1 MSKKTGFL
9 FWITGPSGSGKK
21 TLAKRIL
28 SKIRATLGTTVHLNG
43 DNLRSILK
51 LVGYSFK
58 NWLSNS
64 KKYTG
69 LAKYLMEQGFNIV
82 FSS

>member
-1 MSKKTGFL
+1 M
-9 FWITGPSGSGKK
+9 PGSGK
-21 TLAKRIL
+21 
-28 SKIRATLGTTVHLNG
+28 STLGTTVHLNG
-43 DNLRSILK
+43 DYLRSILK

-58 NWLSNS
+58 NWFSNS

-82 FSS
+82 FSLVGLMNKPR